1 MRRKRTLSPKLLA
14 NIACQ
19 NRSLFADTPEPCS
32 AMDIERINQIGSQ
45 LDDLTA
51 RTGAL
56 RGYL

>member
-1 MRRKRTLSPKLLA
+1 VSKLPP
-14 NIACQ
+14 
-19 NRSLFADTPEPCS
+19 FDTECPAPRI
-32 AMDIERINQIGSQ
+32 MDNERINQIGNL